1 MRVKPKIIKFVKMH
15 NATVQQVFGI
25 KASPSSFEGVEKKLC
40 IEIGPDFYSFCISD
54 LSGKQIYSFGYYHSN
69 QPIEASQLQSLFHH
83 ENIKGFSFSDVI
95 LVHNRTE
102 MALVPSAFHQPETAA
117 TILQTI
123 HGDLEELK
131 VMEDDVHQWELF
143 NIYGWN
149 LEICTAVSEK
159 FPQVRYVQFVT
170 ASLRS
175 LFKSLSIDKEQL
187 LKVYFYQ
194 KTFTVIA
201 LKDTQLQLAQSFHFE
216 NPQDVIYHL
225 LNLVDRL
232 KLDLATVV
240 VEVSGLLDI
249 HSETWKELN
258 KFFIEVDI
266 EAFSGINQDANQ
278 TNEVPLHFYTPFLIS
293 PRCV

>member
-1 MRVKPKIIKFVKMH
+1 MLVNPKSIKFVKMH
-15 NATVQQVFGI
+15 NASVQQVFGFN
-25 KASPSSFEGVEKKLC
+25 ASSSALEGGDNKLC
-40 IEIGPDFYSFCISD
+40 IEIGPDFFSFCISD
-54 LSGKQIYSFGYYHSN
+54 LSGKQIHSFGYFHSN
-69 QPIEASQLQSLFHH
+69 QPIEADQLNNLFDHQ
-83 ENIKGFSFSDVI
+83 NIKGYSFSDVI

-102 MALVPSAFHQPETAA
+102 MALVPSVYYTPDIAA

-143 NIYGWN
+143 NFYGWKP
-149 LEICTAVSEK
+149 EICAVVTEK
-159 FPQVRYVQFVT
+159 FPQVRHVQFVT
-170 ASLRS
+170 AALRS

-194 KTFTVIA
+194 KTFTVVA

-216 NPQDVIYHL
+216 TPQDVIYHL

-232 KLDLATVV
+232 KLDLATIA
-240 VEVSGLLDI
+240 VEVSGLIDI

-258 KFFIEVDI
+258 KFFIQVDI
-266 EAFSGINQDANQ
+266 ESFSGIHQDANLL
-278 TNEVPLHFYTPFLIS
+278 NEVPLHFYTPFLIS